1 MNIDYSICQ
10 ALSFN
15 SAGLKEALIE
25 YDIACQWSLHF
36 AERVEASES
45 LVLPPD
51 LLSWIPA
58 VGKFHLAAHILE
70 CFHKYSLN
78 FVPSAGQQDG
88 EILETLWSWLNKAS
102 GSIWATSKAH
112 RQGMLDALMHDSNWK
127 NLTNM
132 GEWSHFHLWML
143 ISLSNQFKA

>member
-36 AERVEASES
+36 AERVKASQS

-51 LLSWIPA
+51 LSSWLSA
-58 VGKFHLAAHILE
+58 VGKFHLAAHILD

-78 FVPSAGQQDG
+78 FVAGAGQQDG
-88 EILETLWSWLNKAS
+88 EILETLWSCLNKAC
-102 GSIWATSKAH
+102 GSIRAMSKAH
-112 RQGMLDALMHDSNWK
+112 RQEMLDDLMRDSNWK
-127 NLTNM
+127 KLTRM
-132 GEWSHFHLWML
+132 GELESFSSLDIHL
-143 ISLSNQFKA
+143 IVQ